1 MLSRGTLFEPRQ
13 ARIDILGLLQHVIV
27 RDIERRK
34 IFLDDEDRQDFI
46 DRLTHVLEATQ
57 TICYAWAML
66 DNHVHLLLMPTI
78 QPLARFMR
86 KLLTGYAVSF
96 NHRHKRSGYLF
107 QNRYKSIVCDG
118 DAYLMELVRYIHLNP
133 VRARLVPDIQ
143 DLTSYRWCG
152 HRQMMGRGK
161 EQLITEDDIFALFAR
176 HKDAARKAYLQ
187 FLNDGLQQK
196 SDKLSSGGRKA
207 SQALDDTL
215 TDQDLYDDRIL
226 GGGHF
231 VERILEQT
239 QLPEASKT
247 VDDITA
253 LVAKHYNV
261 DTDELF
267 FPNKARTIASAKA
280 VICYLATRRYRLAGT
295 SVAKRLGITRSAVS
309 RAAQRGQHLFR
320 GDDVLRERFG

>member
-1 MLSRGTLFEPRQ
+1 MPRQ
-13 ARIDILGLLQHVIV
+13 ARIDIPGLLQHVIV
-27 RDIERRK
+27 RGIERRK

-66 DNHVHLLLMPTI
+66 DNHVHLLLMPTL
-78 QPLARFMR
+78 QPLSRFMR

-96 NHRHKRSGYLF
+96 NHRHKRSGHLF

-118 DAYLMELVRYIHLNP
+118 DAYLMELVRYVHLNP
-133 VRARLVPDIQ
+133 VRARLVPDIR
-143 DLTSYRWCG
+143 DLTDYRWCG

-161 EQLITEDDIFALFAR
+161 DQLITEDDIFALFAR
-176 HKDAARKAYLQ
+176 HKNTARKAYLQ

-196 SDKLSSGGRKA
+196 SDKLTRGGRKA
-207 SQALDDTL
+207 SQTFDDSL

-231 VERILEQT
+231 VERILEQM
-239 QLPEASKT
+239 QLTERTKT
-247 VDDITA
+247 LGDITA
-253 LVAKHYNV
+253 TVAKHYNV

-267 FPNKARTIASAKA
+267 FPNKARTIAKAKA
-280 VICYLATRRYRLAGT
+280 VICYLATRRYRLTGT

-309 RAAQRGQHLFR
+309 RAAQRGQHLFEE
-320 GDDVLRERFG
+320 DDVLRERFG

>member
-1 MLSRGTLFEPRQ
+1 MPRQ
-13 ARIDILGLLQHVIV
+13 ARIDIPGLLQHVIV
-27 RDIERRK
+27 RGLERNK
-34 IFLDDEDRQDFI
+34 IFLDDDDRQDFI
-46 DRLTHVLEATQ
+46 TRLTHVLEATQ

-78 QPLARFMR
+78 QPLSRFMR

-118 DAYLMELVRYIHLNP
+118 DTYLMELVRYIHLNP
-133 VRARLVPDIQ
+133 VRSGMVPDMQ
-143 DLTSYRWCG
+143 ALTGYRWCG

-176 HKDAARKAYLQ
+176 HKNTARKAYIQ
-187 FLNDGLQQK
+187 FLCDGLQQK
-196 SDKLSSGGRKA
+196 SDKFSRGGRKA

-226 GGGHF
+226 GGGYF
-231 VERILEQT
+231 VERVLEQT
-239 QLPEASKT
+239 QLPEGSKT

-253 LVAKHYNV
+253 LVAIHYNV

-267 FPNKARTIASAKA
+267 FPNKTRTIACAKA

-295 SVAKRLGITRSAVS
+295 SVAERLGITRSAVS
-309 RAAQRGQHLFR
+309 RAALRGQHLFEE
-320 GDDVLRERFG
+320 DDVLREKFN